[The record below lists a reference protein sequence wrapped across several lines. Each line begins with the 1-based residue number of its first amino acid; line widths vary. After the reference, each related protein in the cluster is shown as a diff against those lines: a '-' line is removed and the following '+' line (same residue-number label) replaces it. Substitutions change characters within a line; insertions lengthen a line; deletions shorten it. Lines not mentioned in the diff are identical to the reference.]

1 MQRLERTVNADKLY
15 QQCVKKHLLILR
27 EVAEMQRC
35 LEYIHSVEADIASK
49 KRK

>member
-1 MQRLERTVNADKLY
+1 MQKLEKLVNADMLY
-15 QQCVKKHLLILR
+15 QQSVKKHLLMLR

-35 LEYIHSVEADIASK
+35 LEYIHSVEAGIASK